1 MMMNCTEL
9 ICPLQAR
16 QLFTFWA
23 SSNIFTLLIVG
34 MVSFISFRT
43 GLISVHVVCCD
54 AQNEKRFYT
63 EDTLLYTLYDGWF
76 SWYLLAFWARSIGCF
91 VTYFLGVWSWANC
104 FSFFFGTQEAA
115 ETLLLL
121 NKSQL
126 PIPALILSE
135 DQYESKCSLI
145 GCSLSINKPLNY
157 CSTSHKHMAKMMSS
171 QHVPIKCLGDFSSTN
186 ERDRLCGCIL
196 IDKSKQV
203 DTGVPDLI
211 NPQFFSTVPIHL
223 PFIKENPPAS
233 SASTQYMF
241 FHSPPPPPYQSIQ
254 WTPEEYTR
262 DFQVGSYSIRSRN
275 LCLLHPTAEGWRLSV
290 FQNEKESLYCLS
302 HVAGMNKIKLKK
314 QNGKWIISKDTV
326 SAAVRKH
333 QNALS
338 LLKKSPLR

>member
-1 MMMNCTEL
+1 MRTRRMTRLQPTE
-9 ICPLQAR
+9 
-16 QLFTFWA
+16 
-23 SSNIFTLLIVG
+23 
-34 MVSFISFRT
+34 
-43 GLISVHVVCCD
+43 
-54 AQNEKRFYT
+54 
-63 EDTLLYTLYDGWF
+63 EDM
-76 SWYLLAFWARSIGCF
+76 
-91 VTYFLGVWSWANC
+91 
-104 FSFFFGTQEAA
+104 EAA

-121 NKSQL
+121 SKSQL

-211 NPQFFSTVPIHL
+211 NPQFFSTVPIDL

-326 SAAVRKH
+326 SAADT
-333 QNALS
+333 LS
-338 LLKKSPLR
+338 LLKNQNRSDAEEAEHQTLLGNTDPNTQNTSAAIIPPDSLKTQNPSSVHK

>member
-1 MMMNCTEL
+1 
-9 ICPLQAR
+9 
-16 QLFTFWA
+16 
-23 SSNIFTLLIVG
+23 
-34 MVSFISFRT
+34 
-43 GLISVHVVCCD
+43 
-54 AQNEKRFYT
+54 
-63 EDTLLYTLYDGWF
+63 
-76 SWYLLAFWARSIGCF
+76 
-91 VTYFLGVWSWANC
+91 
-104 FSFFFGTQEAA
+104 
-115 ETLLLL
+115 
-121 NKSQL
+121 
-126 PIPALILSE
+126 
-135 DQYESKCSLI
+135 
-145 GCSLSINKPLNY
+145 
-157 CSTSHKHMAKMMSS
+157 MAKMMSS

-326 SAAVRKH
+326 SAADT
-333 QNALS
+333 LS
-338 LLKKSPLR
+338 LLKNQNRSDAEEAEHQTLLGNTDPNTQNTSAAIIPPDSLKTQNPSSVHK